1 MYAVML
7 IFFVANAIE
16 GQLIS
21 TGAFEVELNG
31 KYVFAI
37 RCTFTGC
44 DNSRFL
50 AKNLR
55 LKVYCILTLHV
66 VKYIKHSCVSIT
78 RNYEL
83 ERKEAQLR
91 VQTHALTPTFLI
103 LSLVSYY
110 QSNHRRPHSR
120 TQSPSYARCDEGL
133 WPNP

>member
-7 IFFVANAIE
+7 IFFLANVIE

-31 KYVFAI
+31 KYLFAI

-55 LKVYCILTLHV
+55 LKVYCILTLHA

-83 ERKEAQLR
+83 ERCKHMQ
-91 VQTHALTPTFLI
+91 LTPTFLI

-110 QSNHRRPHSR
+110 QSNHISCQNMSDLR
-120 TQSPSYARCDEGL
+120 TFEYLGKFACHK
-133 WPNP
+133 

>member
-7 IFFVANAIE
+7 IFFLRLANVIE

-31 KYVFAI
+31 KLFI
-37 RCTFTGC
+37 RCTFTGF

-55 LKVYCILTLHV
+55 LKVYCILTLHA

-91 VQTHALTPTFLI
+91 VQTHAIDSNIPYTQSRLI
-103 LSLVSYY
+103 LSVQSYFMPE
-110 QSNHRRPHSR
+110 H
-120 TQSPSYARCDEGL
+120 
-133 WPNP
+133 